1 MKEEG
6 FDAGDAEFEAW
17 WEAKGHSLALAKAK
31 TARHSTVEAVKCG
44 VWLAHGASRHARI
57 RHGLTLARSW
67 HKGPTHT
74 RAGGGLR
81 QEAQGVR
88 RFAGGSATALAV
100 IQAWSTITDDIY
112 APWRQTGG
120 GGGSE
125 FGKVKW
131 LTALKVGFK
140 TTEEPPRFKLWQ
152 LALAD
157 QVVRLA

>member
-1 MKEEG
+1 MRLG
-6 FDAGDAEFEAW
+6 
-17 WEAKGHSLALAKAK
+17 
-31 TARHSTVEAVKCG
+31 
-44 VWLAHGASRHARI
+44 
-57 RHGLTLARSW
+57 
-67 HKGPTHT
+67 T
-74 RAGGGLR
+74 RAYGTDLR
-81 QEAQGVR
+81 SHVVGTKDPPTQELAVDCGKKR
-88 RFAGGSATALAV
+88 REYDVSQVAGATALAV